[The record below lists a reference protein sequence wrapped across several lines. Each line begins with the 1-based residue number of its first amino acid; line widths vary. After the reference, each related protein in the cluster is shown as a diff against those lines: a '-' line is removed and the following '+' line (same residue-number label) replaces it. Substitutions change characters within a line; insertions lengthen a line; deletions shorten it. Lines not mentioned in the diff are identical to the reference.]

1 VRTHNPERRDRLIRS
16 GKGLEGEG
24 KYMRDRFLRFAV
36 PLLLIGIVSAAC
48 GGDEDTPAASGATG
62 ETGAT
67 GATGTEC
74 PADFKVG
81 LALDVGGLG
90 DKSFNDA
97 ANAGVQTAIDDGL
110 VCADNVERV
119 DTNSTGSNRGENVAG
134 LAEAGFNIVVANGFL
149 FSTEILGTVADFPD
163 VDFAVTD
170 GFTSF
175 LFDDPDTEDV
185 EPIPPNIADLTFKE
199 HEGSFLVGAA
209 AAIACDC
216 DTIGFLGGQT
226 DAPLIQKFEAGYVAG
241 AQYINPDMEVLVEYV
256 DPDPAIGFNDAVKGE
271 ALSTKMYENGA
282 ELIYHAAGASGA
294 GLFNAAVKENKL
306 AIGVDSDQYLTAS
319 AEQQPLIL
327 TSMLKRV
334 DVAVYNAIK
343 GSLDDAFVS
352 GAQVFGLAEEGV
364 DYSKSNTDL
373 MTDDIIAQV
382 DEIKALILDGTI
394 VVPDVPEGV

>member
-1 VRTHNPERRDRLIRS
+1 MPKWLRTI
-16 GKGLEGEG
+16 
-24 KYMRDRFLRFAV
+24 AV
-36 PLLLIGIVSAAC
+36 PFAALVLVAAAC
-48 GGDEDTPAASGATG
+48 GDGGGDTTGPGGGTAPAA
-62 ETGAT
+62 
-67 GATGTEC
+67 C
-74 PADFKVG
+74 PEDFRVG

-97 ANAGVQTAIDDGL
+97 ANRGLQTAIDDGL
-110 VCADNVERV
+110 VCEENVERV
-119 DTNSTGSNRGENVAG
+119 DVNATGSNRAENVAG
-134 LAEAGFNIVVANGFL
+134 LAEAGFDIVIANGFL

-163 VDFAVTD
+163 VNFAVTD

-175 LFDDPDTEDV
+175 LFDDPDTTEV

-216 DTIGFLGGQT
+216 ATVGFLGGQT
-226 DAPLIQKFEAGYVAG
+226 DAPLIQKFEAGFVAG
-241 AQYINPDMEVLVEYV
+241 AQYINPDIEVLVEYI

-271 ALSTKMYENGA
+271 ALSTKMYQNGA

-294 GLFNAAVKENKL
+294 GLFTAAVKENKL

-319 AEQQPLIL
+319 AEQKPLIL

-343 GSLDDAFVS
+343 ATGDGTFTS
-352 GAQVFGLAEEGV
+352 GQQVFGLAEEGV
-364 DYSKSNTDL
+364 DYSKSNTEL
-373 MTDDIIAQV
+373 MTDDIITQL

-394 VVPDVPEGV
+394 VVPEVPEGV

>member
-1 VRTHNPERRDRLIRS
+1 
-16 GKGLEGEG
+16 
-24 KYMRDRFLRFAV
+24 MRDRFLRFVA
-36 PLLLIGIVSAAC
+36 PLVLMGLVAAAC
-48 GGDEDTPAASGATG
+48 SNNDENAGATG
-62 ETGAT
+62 DT
-67 GATGTEC
+67 GATGTTGAEC

-119 DTNSTGSNRGENVAG
+119 EANATGSNRGENVAG

-149 FSTEILGTVADFPD
+149 FSTEILGTIADFPD

-185 EPIPPNIADLTFKE
+185 EPIPPNIADLAFKE

-216 DTIGFLGGQT
+216 ATIGFLGGQT

-241 AQYINPDMEVLVEYV
+241 AQYINPDIQVLVEYI

-271 ALSTKMYENGA
+271 ALSTKMYQNGA

-294 GLFNAAVKENKL
+294 GLFNAAVRENKL

-343 GSLDDAFVS
+343 GTLEGNFVS
-352 GAQVFGLAEEGV
+352 GSQVFGLAEEGV
-364 DYSKSNTDL
+364 DYSKSNTEL

-394 VVPDVPEGV
+394 TVPEVPEGV